1 MDGTVQPLTP
11 SQRPY
16 GSAANINK
24 PTDPR
29 GYTMSQFSK
38 ANLWSALIA
47 SSFAAAP
54 AFAVNADGTEGN
66 YASASA
72 VFEINDSK
80 RDADN
85 GLGYQLN
92 FGVPLPFE
100 NGALEVSFY
109 DVGRDRGLDG
119 RKDYQTSLLLNY
131 VHSLGS
137 YGWSDDGIAL
147 KPFLIGGVGGVQE
160 DVLGEKHTHLGVDLG
175 AGTLIGLPWYGL
187 AIRTEARMLSQIND
201 QSVASEDFLIDYRLL
216 LGLQVPLMMATAGSK
231 ADAPVPVEACE
242 LAVVDP
248 ATGRRDCA
256 ADSDHDGVGD
266 GVDQC
271 PATEAGATVD
281 AVGCPVV
288 TAPAPVPAEPSAAVA
303 PPVGEAQSVTFTDNS
318 AIIDDASK
326 AKLNGVA
333 DVLNSDASLRV
344 SIEGRTDNRGSEAY
358 NIVLGSQRA
367 EAVRQYLLGKG
378 IDSSRLSAVSLGEFQ
393 PLASNATQAGRQ
405 ANRSVQ
411 VRLIKA

>member
-1 MDGTVQPLTP
+1 
-11 SQRPY
+11 
-16 GSAANINK
+16 
-24 PTDPR
+24 
-29 GYTMSQFSK
+29 MSQLHK
-38 ANLWSALIA
+38 ASIWGALIA

-54 AFAVNADGTEGN
+54 AFAVNAEGTDGS

-72 VFEINDSK
+72 VYEINDSK
-80 RDADN
+80 RHADN

-92 FGVPLPFE
+92 FGIPLPIQ
-100 NGALEVSFY
+100 NGALEISFY

-119 RKDYQTSLLLNY
+119 KKDYQTSLLLNY
-131 VHSLGS
+131 VHGLGT
-137 YGWSDDGIAL
+137 YGWSEDGIAL
-147 KPFLIGGVGGVQE
+147 KPFVVGGLGGVQE
-160 DVLGEKHTHLGVDLG
+160 DVLGEKHTHFGVDVG

-187 AIRTEARMLSQIND
+187 AIRTEARVLSQLND
-201 QSVASEDFLIDYRLL
+201 ESVPGEDFLIDYRLM
-216 LGLQVPLMMATAGSK
+216 LGLQVPLLMATTGTKEA
-231 ADAPVPVEACE
+231 APMPVEACD

-256 ADSDHDGVGD
+256 MDSDHDGVGD

-288 TAPAPVPAEPSAAVA
+288 VAPAPLPAEPVAAA
-303 PPVGEAQSVTFTDNS
+303 APVGEPQGVTFTDNS
-318 AIIDDASK
+318 AIIDDESK
-326 AKLNGVA
+326 AKLDGVA
-333 DVLNSDASLRV
+333 ALLSSDPSLRV

-358 NIVLGSQRA
+358 NIVLGAQRA

-378 IDSSRLSAVSLGEFQ
+378 IEASRLTALSLGEFQ
-393 PLASNATQAGRQ
+393 PIASNRTKEGRQ

-411 VRLIKA
+411 FRVLKA